1 MSHRSIIHRADVSR
15 SLIHATIS
23 YPHLSNNLESTT
35 SSEDNG
41 SGQASDLL
49 VVLGVD
55 VGEDSVLALYINSQ
69 CVALE

>member
-1 MSHRSIIHRADVSR
+1 MLHALEYLVVPLYIARMPRSM
-15 SLIHATIS
+15 IHATAS
-23 YPHLSNNLESTT
+23 YLHLSDNLESAT

-55 VGEDSVLALYINSQ
+55 VGEDSVLAL
-69 CVALE
+69 

>member
-1 MSHRSIIHRADVSR
+1 MLHALEYLVVPLYIARMLRSM
-15 SLIHATIS
+15 IHATTS
-23 YPHLSNNLESTT
+23 YLHLSDNLESTT

-55 VGEDSVLALYINSQ
+55 VGEDSVLAL
-69 CVALE
+69 